1 MLLALDAGNSN
12 LVAGLMDDNGNV
24 VRETRT
30 ATGELL
36 TKDGAEKA
44 LEIFAEFSV
53 SGCILCSVVPSADEP
68 LIQAVKDQF
77 CVEVFRV
84 GPELD
89 TGLTFN
95 VKDPYTI
102 GQDLIAGAVGAVSLY
117 GAPAIIFDL
126 GTASTCCLVGK
137 GSVYEG
143 HLIYPGIRTG
153 LDAQAAHCAKLPD
166 IDLVPPESFVGK
178 TTLEAMNS
186 GALYSNASMIDG
198 LTRRA
203 RRELHDSNITP
214 VLTGG
219 FAKLIA
225 PLCEESVHLEEDLIP
240 KGLFVLF
247 EKNRT
252 H

>member
-1 MLLALDAGNSN
+1 MLLALDTGNSN
-12 LVAGLMDDNGNV
+12 LVAGLMDENGKV
-24 VRETRT
+24 VLETRT
-30 ATGELL
+30 ATADLL
-36 TKDGAEKA
+36 AKDGAGKA
-44 LEIFAEFSV
+44 LEAFEEYPV
-53 SGCILCSVVPSADEP
+53 TGCILCSVVPDTDDP
-68 LIQAVKDQF
+68 LMQAVKDQF
-77 CVEVFRV
+77 CVDVLKV
-84 GPELD
+84 SPDLD

-117 GAPAIIFDL
+117 GAPSIIFDL

-137 GSVYEG
+137 GGVYEG

-166 IDLVPPESFVGK
+166 IALVPPESFVGK
-178 TTLEAMNS
+178 TTLDAMNS
-186 GALYSNASMIDG
+186 GALYSNAAMIDG

-203 RRELHDSNITP
+203 RRELYDPSITP